1 MANNSTEKTNGI
13 QADSTGEYDKSSGKS
28 PLEWLEIKEGIEY
41 SQLPRI
47 SGERNFLNQLGR
59 NPIIVAGMLG
69 GLVAIGG
76 GLASVRSRNHRLSN
90 HFLKLRWGSSS
101 LVFVFVLSQIW
112 DKIDWNPPAVQKLQK
127 YINETF
133 KKDIRLFGGAS
144 VTETPV
150 ALNVAKKSP

>member
-1 MANNSTEKTNGI
+1 
-13 QADSTGEYDKSSGKS
+13 
-28 PLEWLEIKEGIEY
+28 
-41 SQLPRI
+41 
-47 SGERNFLNQLGR
+47 
-59 NPIIVAGMLG
+59 MLG

-133 KKDIRLFGGAS
+133 KKDIRIFGGAS